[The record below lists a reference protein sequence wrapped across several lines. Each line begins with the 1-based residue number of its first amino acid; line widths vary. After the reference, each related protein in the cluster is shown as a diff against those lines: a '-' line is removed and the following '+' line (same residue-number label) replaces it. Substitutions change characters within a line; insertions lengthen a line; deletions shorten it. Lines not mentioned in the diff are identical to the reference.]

1 MIYSK
6 KKKREKKEPWAFC
19 VKLSPEIAS
28 SFWGK
33 KLVFKKKAS
42 VIRRRFLKSLSRLLG
57 SLFPS
62 DTPHCLGLR
71 LRVLAKERV

>member
-33 KLVFKKKAS
+33 KLVFKKKRQSFVGGFSKAFPVS
-42 VIRRRFLKSLSRLLG
+42 SALFFLVTRRTVW
-57 SLFPS
+57 
-62 DTPHCLGLR
+62 D
-71 LRVLAKERV
+71 